1 MAVAACEHLAQL
13 LAGTEQA
20 RGNRTLGHAQHVGD
34 LVIAIATDDLQ
45 QQGLTV
51 RLWQSANRVAH
62 HFGIAFHLG
71 TDAVGTQGIEF
82 DIAVIRLDALEAA
95 GILTPQ
101 CGEQPTFDG
110 FRIAQL
116 GQGAPSAKKCV
127 LNQII
132 GGQGFASRLME
143 EVREKRGLTYGIGTY
158 LAPMDLAETWQG
170 SFASANEKV
179 AEAVAVVR
187 AEWARIAAEGASDAE
202 IAAAKTYLTGS
213 YPLRFD
219 GNGPIATILVG
230 MQLDGLPVDYLVN
243 RNSYVEAVTAE
254 DIKRVAS
261 RLMDGGKLRFVVVG
275 QPKGL
280 EPDD

>member
-1 MAVAACEHLAQL
+1 MSESVVWLSAAKME
-13 LAGTEQA
+13 
-20 RGNRTLGHAQHVGD
+20 
-34 LVIAIATDDLQ
+34 
-45 QQGLTV
+45 
-51 RLWQSANRVAH
+51 
-62 HFGIAFHLG
+62 
-71 TDAVGTQGIEF
+71 
-82 DIAVIRLDALEAA
+82 
-95 GILTPQ
+95 
-101 CGEQPTFDG
+101 
-110 FRIAQL
+110 
-116 GQGAPSAKKCV
+116 
-127 LNQII
+127 
-132 GGQGFASRLME
+132 SRL
-143 EVREKRGLTYGIGTY
+143 
-158 LAPMDLAETWQG
+158 
-170 SFASANEKV
+170 
-179 AEAVAVVR
+179 
-187 AEWARIAAEGASDAE
+187 E